1 MAGASQFHFHSCLR
15 PYLCYRLRV
24 TNQKKIICIVTPC
37 FNEAEN
43 IVPLY
48 EAIKQETAKLS
59 NYEFLHL
66 FVDNDSTDASQL
78 CIRELTDR
86 DPKVLGIFNARNF
99 GHIRSPFYGILQVDA
114 DATIL
119 MASDFQDP
127 VSLIPQFIAEW
138 EKGFKVVM
146 AVKSQSDES
155 PLFYRVRKAYYDAV
169 RKIASIKLVKNYT
182 GTGLY
187 DHDVIRE
194 LRQIEDPYP
203 YFRGLIPDLGFHSSE
218 IHFKQPVR
226 TRGFSKNNFY
236 TLYDMG
242 WLGITSHSRV
252 PLRMATILGFVFSV
266 ISFLIACGY
275 LVVKLLFWDKFAFGL
290 APMLI
295 GMFLLGSVQILFI
308 GVLGEYIGAILTQVQ
323 KRPLVVEKIRLNFS
337 KASANLSREL
347 ALPRKESELKN
358 R

>member
-1 MAGASQFHFHSCLR
+1 MNTS
-15 PYLCYRLRV
+15 
-24 TNQKKIICIVTPC
+24 KKIICIVTPC
-37 FNEAEN
+37 YNEAEN
-43 IVPLY
+43 IIPLY
-48 EAIKQETAKLS
+48 EAIKSETAKLS

-66 FVDNDSTDASQL
+66 FVDNDSTDASQIR
-78 CIRELTDR
+78 IRELTER
-86 DPKVLGIFNARNF
+86 DSKVLGIFNARNF

-127 VSLIPQFIAEW
+127 VELIPKFISDW
-138 EKGFKVVM
+138 EQGSKVVM

-155 PLFYRVRKAYYDAV
+155 PIFYRVRKAYYDSV

-187 DHDVIRE
+187 DREVISE
-194 LRQIEDPYP
+194 LRKIDDPYP
-203 YFRGLIPDLGFHSSE
+203 YFRGLIPDLGFQSSE
-218 IHFKQPVR
+218 VHFKQPVR

-252 PLRMATILGFVFSV
+252 PLRMATILGFIFSV
-266 ISFLIACGY
+266 ISFLIALGY

-308 GVLGEYIGAILTQVQ
+308 GILGEYIGAILTQVQ
-323 KRPLVVEKIRLNFS
+323 KRPLVVEKTRLNFL
-337 KASANLSREL
+337 KASSSLSREIS
-347 ALPRKESELKN
+347 LPRQ
-358 R
+358 